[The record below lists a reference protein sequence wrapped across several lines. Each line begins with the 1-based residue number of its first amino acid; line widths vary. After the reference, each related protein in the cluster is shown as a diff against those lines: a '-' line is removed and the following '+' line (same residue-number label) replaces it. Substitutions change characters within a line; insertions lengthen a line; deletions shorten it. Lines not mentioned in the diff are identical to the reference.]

1 MPAGLA
7 TKTCFVTA
15 TTERF
20 VPGTLVT
27 LASFLKHHPAF
38 DGDLV
43 VIHHEL
49 PEAQRRH
56 LREACGAVRFEQV
69 SPEMRGRLVALR
81 AARPEFAARLG
92 QFYSL
97 EAFRLRGYRKVLFY
111 DSDVLFR
118 ASVDELFAAPEPL
131 LCCGDDVFLRGGRRD
146 AATFAPLPAGQP
158 PGAAGTLDRP
168 FGAGFLLIDE
178 QVIAA
183 DCYAALLSLVTPET
197 WRGTAT
203 THADQL
209 VLNRY
214 FAGRQ
219 TLVGATYDFVLP
231 FAEAIRTR
239 EGVDAGSA
247 KVLHF
252 AGPIKPWLPEAM
264 LRWTRGAPKDK
275 PRNAFR
281 LWYDAYLNSL
291 AAAHVRS
298 AADRLAGNRG

>member
-1 MPAGLA
+1 MSSAVAAPA
-7 TKTCFVTA
+7 CFVTA

-27 LASFLKHHPAF
+27 LASFLHHHPAF
-38 DGDLV
+38 DGDFV
-43 VIHHEL
+43 VVHDEL

-56 LREACGAVRFEQV
+56 LAAACRGVRFEPV
-69 SPEMRGRLVALR
+69 SPELR
-81 AARPEFAARLG
+81 ARLAALCTARPDFAARRG

-97 EAFRLRGYRKVLFY
+97 EAFRLHGYRKVLFY

-118 ASVDELFAAPEPL
+118 APIDELFEAPEPL
-131 LCCGDDVFLRGGRRD
+131 LCCGDDVYLRDWRRD
-146 AATFAPLPAGQP
+146 AATFARLPPGHP
-158 PGAAGTLDRP
+158 PGAAGALDRP

-183 DCYAALLSLVTPET
+183 DCYADLLSLVTPET

-203 THADQL
+203 PHADQL

-219 TLVGATYDFVLP
+219 TLVSATYDFVLP
-231 FAEAIRTR
+231 FAEAIRRR
-239 EGVDAGSA
+239 EGVAAGSA

-252 AGPIKPWLPEAM
+252 AGSIKPWLPEAM
-264 LRWTRGAPKDK
+264 LRWTQGAPKDK
-275 PRNAFR
+275 PRDAFR
-281 LWYDAYLNSL
+281 LWYGAYLSYL

-298 AADRLAGNRG
+298 AAGRLAGNRG